1 MEKSGVEISFFLAW
15 QILKRNLKQWGEIIL
30 VLLEPVE
37 TISSFIRALSGAA
50 PEQIKLASAG
60 TPAVS
65 TTFGFIQSKQETGD
79 EMRDPDL
86 I

>member
-1 MEKSGVEISFFLAW
+1 MFEW
-15 QILKRNLKQWGEIIL
+15 NLKQWREIIL

-37 TISSFIRALSGAA
+37 MISSFIRALAAAA
-50 PEQIKLASAG
+50 PEQTRLPSAG
-60 TPAVS
+60 IPAVS

-79 EMRDPDL
+79 EMHDPDL